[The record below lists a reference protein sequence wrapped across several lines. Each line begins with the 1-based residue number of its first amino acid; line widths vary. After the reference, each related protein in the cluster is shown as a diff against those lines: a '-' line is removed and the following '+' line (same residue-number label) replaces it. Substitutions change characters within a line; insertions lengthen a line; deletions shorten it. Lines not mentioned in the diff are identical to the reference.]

1 MYKRQAYC
9 RAAVVLDPA
18 YMAKGLMRG
27 ATAGNGWDKSRQWA
41 PIAGIKDT
49 SGFDQGSRYTVARE
63 VYGSDGGALEWL
75 NDKSMAL
82 AGKADAV
89 TWGKIWNACEWQVAS
104 ETNLEVG
111 SDEFYRQVA
120 AVFTDVI
127 DQTQVVDGIMQR
139 TQIMRDGDMLFRQA
153 TSFMGEPLKSLNIFM
168 RAYDAWAYENN
179 PQKRSK
185 ALKQLKRSVAALVVT
200 DVVNALAQS
209 IVDGL
214 RDDDKDKNWA
224 ERILEAFTGYSGD
237 EESAGEV
244 IKNVTLGGN
253 LVSNMN
259 PVGRIPYLKD
269 ILSILQGYTVDRMDA
284 AAADDIIRTSKTFI
298 KGLGGDS
305 KTTTA
310 YNLKQMLVM
319 GSKVFGI
326 SVGNMGRD
334 MWAIA
339 RSIASDTGNV
349 RLMFEMEKAIYK
361 MDKSAGNKKRWC
373 ELLYRAQ
380 NDNDTETARLIYKEM
395 LEHGY
400 EETDVRQGVEA
411 IMKAEQKVKSVD
423 DLKNRWTAP

>member
-1 MYKRQAYC
+1 M
-9 RAAVVLDPA
+9 
-18 YMAKGLMRG
+18 
-27 ATAGNGWDKSRQWA
+27 
-41 PIAGIKDT
+41 
-49 SGFDQGSRYTVARE
+49 
-63 VYGSDGGALEWL
+63 LEWL

-111 SDEFYRQVA
+111 SDAYYRQVA

-139 TQIMRDGDMLFRQA
+139 AQIMRDSDALTRQA
-153 TSFMGEPLKSLNIFM
+153 TSFMGEPLKSLNMFM

-179 PQKRSK
+179 PQKRSS
-185 ALKQLKRSVAALVVT
+185 ALKKLKRSVAALVVT
-200 DVVNALAQS
+200 DALNALAQS

-237 EESAGEV
+237 EENAGEAV
-244 IKNVTLGGN
+244 KNVVLGGN
-253 LVSNMN
+253 LISNMN
-259 PVGRIPYLKD
+259 PAGRIPYVKD

-284 AAADDIIRTSKTFI
+284 AAADDIIRTAKTFI
-298 KGLGGDS
+298 KGLNGDA

-310 YNLKQMLVM
+310 YNLKQVMLM
-319 GSKVFGI
+319 CSKVFGI
-326 SVGNMGRD
+326 SIGNMGRD
-334 MWAIA
+334 MWSIA

-349 RLMFEMEKAIYK
+349 RLMFEMEKAIYR
-361 MDKSAGNKKRWC
+361 MDKSAGNRKRWC

-380 NDNDTETARLIYKEM
+380 KDNDTETARLIYKEM

-423 DLKNRWTAP
+423 DLKNRWRAP

>member
-1 MYKRQAYC
+1 M
-9 RAAVVLDPA
+9 V
-18 YMAKGLMRG
+18 KGVKKG
-27 ATAGNGWDKSRQWA
+27 VTAGNGWDKARRWA

-49 SGFDQGSRYTVARE
+49 SGFDQGSRYTIARE
-63 VYGSDGGALEWL
+63 VYGTDGGVFEWL

-111 SDEFYRQVA
+111 SDAYYRQVA

-139 TQIMRDGDMLFRQA
+139 AQIMRDSDALTRQA
-153 TSFMGEPLKSLNIFM
+153 TSFMGEPLKSLNMFM

-179 PQKRSK
+179 QQKRSS
-185 ALKQLKRSVAALVVT
+185 ALKKLKRSVAALVVT

-237 EESAGEV
+237 EENAGEAV
-244 IKNVTLGGN
+244 KNVVLGGN
-253 LVSNMN
+253 LISNMN
-259 PVGRIPYLKD
+259 PAGRIPYVKD

-284 AAADDIIRTSKTFI
+284 AAADDIIRTVKTFI
-298 KGLGGDS
+298 KGLNGDA

-310 YNLKQMLVM
+310 YNLKQVMLM
-319 GSKVFGI
+319 CSKVFGI
-326 SVGNMGRD
+326 SIGNMGRD
-334 MWAIA
+334 MWSIA

-349 RLMFEMEKAIYK
+349 RLMFEMEKAIYR
-361 MDKSAGNKKRWC
+361 MDKSAGNRKRWC

-380 NDNDTETARLIYKEM
+380 KDNDTETARLIYKEM

-423 DLKNRWTAP
+423 DLKNRWRAP